1 MGRAAHALALEP
13 KRRAAQVD
21 VQWDESA
28 GMAAHRMRVGDVESL
43 DVVADGRPI
52 GRITRRDI
60 ERCEN
65 RGNWLEAVMVRDL
78 VGEPRD
84 TCN

>member
-1 MGRAAHALALEP
+1 MARAAPASAREP
-13 KRRAAQVD
+13 KRRTTPVM
-21 VQWDESA
+21 VQWNETA
-28 GMAAHRMRVGDVESL
+28 GMAAHRMRVDGVDSL

-65 RGNWLEAVMVRDL
+65 QGNWLEAVMVRDL

>member
-1 MGRAAHALALEP
+1 MVRAAHASAAEP
-13 KRRAAQVD
+13 KRQVVQVM
-21 VQWDESA
+21 VQWHETA
-28 GMAAHRMRVGDVESL
+28 GLAAHRMRVDGVDSL
-43 DVVADGRPI
+43 DVVADGQPI

-65 RGNWLEAVMVRDL
+65 QGNWLEAVMVRDL

>member
-1 MGRAAHALALEP
+1 MAPAARAMAPESQ
-13 KRRAAQVD
+13 RQTGQVM
-21 VQWDESA
+21 VQWNETA
-28 GMAAHRMRVGDVESL
+28 GMAAHRMRVGGVDSL
-43 DVVADGRPI
+43 AVVADGRPI

-65 RGNWLEAVMVRDL
+65 QGNWLEAVMVRDL